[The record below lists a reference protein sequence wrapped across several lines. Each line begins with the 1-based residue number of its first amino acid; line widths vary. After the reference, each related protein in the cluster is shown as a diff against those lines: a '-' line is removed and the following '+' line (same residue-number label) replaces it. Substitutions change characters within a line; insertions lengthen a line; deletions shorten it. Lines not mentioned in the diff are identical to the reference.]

1 MTLFIVHQNP
11 SRSDDQAF
19 VFLKDGFN
27 WLAFLLPP
35 LWALVN
41 RLWLPLLAILVLIP
55 LLISA
60 AGLFSLPFL
69 WLYLLVAWWLA
80 MAASSI
86 TGFFL
91 IQRGWSETQYVE
103 APDMETAEQIFFS
116 SLPQIPEKFSTDQSP
131 AQPLVA
137 NSDALI

>member
-1 MTLFIVHQNP
+1 MKLFIVFQNP
-11 SRSDDQAF
+11 SRSDDKGF
-19 VFLKDGFN
+19 IFLKEGFN

-55 LLISA
+55 LLISVT
-60 AGLFSLPFL
+60 GLFSLPFL
-69 WLYLLVAWWLA
+69 WMYLLIFWWLA

-91 IQRGWSETQYVE
+91 IRRGWSEAQYVE
-103 APDMETAEQIFFS
+103 APDIETAEQIFFS
-116 SLPQIPEKFSTDQSP
+116 SLQQKPIKTSQAFGND
-131 AQPLVA
+131 
-137 NSDALI
+137 LI

>member
-1 MTLFIVHQNP
+1 MKLFIVFQNP
-11 SRSDDQAF
+11 SRSDDKAF
-19 VFLKDGFN
+19 IFLKDGFS

-35 LWALVN
+35 LWALAN
-41 RLWLPLLAILVLIP
+41 RLWLPLLAILVVAT
-55 LLISA
+55 LLIYA

-69 WLYLLVAWWLA
+69 WIYLLVSWWLA

-91 IQRGWSETQYVE
+91 VRRGWTEMQYVE
-103 APDMETAEQIFFS
+103 APDMETAEQIFFNSLQAKSRKLSTDYSPAQS
-116 SLPQIPEKFSTDQSP
+116 SLP
-131 AQPLVA
+131 